1 MIFEL
6 QKHYTLFILM
16 ACFLAACG
24 DDSSSSASKSDKTVS
39 GTVQGLIAKGATISV
54 HELDE
59 KLQQTGYTIESEAT
73 NDQGDFSI
81 KAKDFTSQY
90 ALLKAEGYLR
100 NDITGQKTS
109 INATLYKFM
118 DISESGKANIN
129 VLSHLAHKRAIYLV
143 TKKHMSVAKAQKQAE
158 SEVLKSF
165 GIEEDFDNTEDADL
179 LEKQNAA
186 MLAIS
191 VLMQGYLSNT
201 DIDERLT
208 NYASDIEKDGVWNDT
223 NTITEIADWAYKQY
237 LYSTIDKIESLLED
251 WNNTV
256 NLSDFEKHV
265 NHFWWHAYGLGNC
278 IEKRKNEIVINTNE
292 MSDYSDIFFICRPDI
307 WRAASA
313 KEKEKYFQQNP
324 KDGDIRYDD
333 DLSVCEV
340 YKNGSWQ
347 RTKNSD
353 CNDIKFSTRINLGI
367 CTSEREK
374 YIKMTDYG
382 AYVCN
387 DEKWITFDS
396 YIYSRRLDIS
406 LDDEILKKNIEFVI
420 DTMLWKDA
428 PDGTLRKGNATDI
441 IYIFDNNAWRVAT
454 VPEAVLGKCTQKD
467 LNVAGYVNFNKD
479 QDIINLD
486 GVKCEMRNEYYETCE
501 PTYTAA
507 YYKCTMSIDH
517 ETRDTSFYWDYA
529 YKYHYD
535 SPRDESCP
543 LDRYDSVGI
552 KLIPWSK
559 GKDGESRWGFKCKKN
574 CYVYENYSYSTTQ
587 GYWRR
592 GDVTECL
599 LGLGGCTSR
608 RDGETG
614 FGPTIRI
621 IPYQYSCDP
630 GDDCSRSA
638 EITSNTQQQYVC
650 DTHADDRLYDYEH
663 PWILVK

>member
-6 QKHYTLFILM
+6 QKHYTLFILL
-16 ACFLAACG
+16 ACFFAACS
-24 DDSSSSASKSDKTVS
+24 DDSGNSASDSDKTVS

-237 LYSTIDKIESLLED
+237 LYSTIDKIKSLLED

-256 NLSDFEKHV
+256 KLSDFEKHV
-265 NHFWWHAYGLGNC
+265 NHF
-278 IEKRKNEIVINTNE
+278 
-292 MSDYSDIFFICRPDI
+292 
-307 WRAASA
+307 
-313 KEKEKYFQQNP
+313 
-324 KDGDIRYDD
+324 
-333 DLSVCEV
+333 
-340 YKNGSWQ
+340 
-347 RTKNSD
+347 
-353 CNDIKFSTRINLGI
+353 
-367 CTSEREK
+367 
-374 YIKMTDYG
+374 
-382 AYVCN
+382 
-387 DEKWITFDS
+387 
-396 YIYSRRLDIS
+396 
-406 LDDEILKKNIEFVI
+406 
-420 DTMLWKDA
+420 
-428 PDGTLRKGNATDI
+428 
-441 IYIFDNNAWRVAT
+441 
-454 VPEAVLGKCTQKD
+454 
-467 LNVAGYVNFNKD
+467 
-479 QDIINLD
+479 
-486 GVKCEMRNEYYETCE
+486 
-501 PTYTAA
+501 
-507 YYKCTMSIDH
+507 
-517 ETRDTSFYWDYA
+517 
-529 YKYHYD
+529 
-535 SPRDESCP
+535 
-543 LDRYDSVGI
+543 
-552 KLIPWSK
+552 
-559 GKDGESRWGFKCKKN
+559 
-574 CYVYENYSYSTTQ
+574 
-587 GYWRR
+587 
-592 GDVTECL
+592 
-599 LGLGGCTSR
+599 
-608 RDGETG
+608 
-614 FGPTIRI
+614 
-621 IPYQYSCDP
+621 
-630 GDDCSRSA
+630 
-638 EITSNTQQQYVC
+638 
-650 DTHADDRLYDYEH
+650 
-663 PWILVK
+663 

>member
-223 NTITEIADWAYKQY
+223 TTITEIADWAYKQY

-428 PDGTLRKGNATDI
+428 PDGTLRKGNAT
-441 IYIFDNNAWRVAT
+441 
-454 VPEAVLGKCTQKD
+454 
-467 LNVAGYVNFNKD
+467 
-479 QDIINLD
+479 IINLD

-663 PWILVK
+663 PWVLVK